1 MEIGGQ
7 YGFYDDV
14 DEQRVIG
21 RGERDRLASLDQ
33 EDLYVCYEER
43 SEVLRGRQRSKET
56 LTPDLNES
64 LLVEINRLRED
75 KIIVDGVARQVR
87 QWQNTN
93 LPAVSR

>member
-21 RGERDRLASLDQ
+21 RGELDRLASLDQ
-33 EDLYVCYEER
+33 EDLYVCYEKR
-43 SEVLRGRQRSKET
+43 AEVLRGLQRSEET

-75 KIIVDGVARQVR
+75 KIIVDGVAGQVR